1 MKRITV
7 IVLDSVGVGSL
18 PDAAEYGDVGA
29 NTLGHVAEA
38 VGGLSMPNLGQWG
51 LGNILPI
58 FGVPESRP
66 AAAAFGKMAETSKG
80 KDTMVGHWELMGL
93 PTNEPLSLWPQG
105 FPPEIVRELEAI
117 SGRPI
122 LGNKPASGTVII
134 EELGREHLETG
145 GLIVYTSADSV
156 LQIAAHEE
164 VVPLEE
170 LYRICE
176 ETKRRIA
183 EPYRIGR
190 VIARPFVGTPGSFT
204 RTYNRKDYPMEP
216 PGRTLLDAASEAGVH
231 VVGVGKIHD
240 IFAGRSI
247 HESLHTEGNTDG
259 IEKTIQLLDAA
270 PEQRTLIF
278 VNLVDFDMRY
288 GHRNDPAGYAAALE
302 EFDRAVPR
310 LEAALGPDELLIV
323 TADHGNDPTYPGT
336 DHTREYVPVLL
347 KGTGRLEGVCRDRD
361 LGTRATFCDVAATAA
376 LFLDLEPWPVG
387 EPLLPKEV
395 LA

>member
-7 IVLDSVGVGSL
+7 IVLDSVGAGFL
-18 PDAAEYGDVGA
+18 PDAADYGDVGA
-29 NTLGHVAEA
+29 NTLGHVAKA
-38 VGGLSMPNLGQWG
+38 VGGLHMPNLAQWG

-58 FGVPESRP
+58 EGVAGTHPTS
-66 AAAAFGKMAETSKG
+66 AAYGKMAEASKG

-93 PTNEPLSLWPQG
+93 PTHEPLSLWPEG

-164 VVPLEE
+164 VVPIEE

-176 ETKRRIA
+176 ETRRRIA
-183 EPYRIGR
+183 DPHRIGR
-190 VIARPFVGTPGSFT
+190 VIARPFVGSPGSFT

-247 HESLHTEGNTDG
+247 HESLHTEGNRDG
-259 IEKTIQLLDAA
+259 IQKTIELLRAH
-270 PEQRTLIF
+270 PERPTFLF

-288 GHRNDPAGYAAALE
+288 GHRNNPKGYAAALE
-302 EFDRAVPR
+302 EFDRAVPE
-310 LEAALGPDELLIV
+310 LEAAMGRDELLVV

-336 DHTREYVPVLL
+336 DHTREYVPVLVR
-347 KGTGRLEGVCRDRD
+347 GTGRFEDPCRDRD
-361 LGTRATFCDVAATAA
+361 LGTRPTFSDLAATAA
-376 LFLDLEPWPVG
+376 LFLGLEPWPVG
-387 EPLLPKEV
+387 DSLLPKEV